1 MKIILELPPHLDP
14 NARKQLRNVFQR
26 ELTDRFNGALPLA
39 PDDKED
45 IRAQIA
51 KPSPDSDID

>member
-1 MKIILELPPHLDP
+1 LTA
-14 NARKQLRNVFQR
+14 NTRKQLRNVFQR
-26 ELTDRFNGALPLA
+26 ELTDHFNGALPLA

-45 IRAQIA
+45 IHAQIA